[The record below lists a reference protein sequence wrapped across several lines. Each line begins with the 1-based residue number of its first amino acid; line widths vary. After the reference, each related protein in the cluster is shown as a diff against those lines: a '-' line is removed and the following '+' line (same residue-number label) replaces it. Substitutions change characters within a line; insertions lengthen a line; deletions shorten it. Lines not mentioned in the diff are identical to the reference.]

1 MANGRFLGTTV
12 LMASMLVGCSNASPE
27 DESIGQI
34 INLDQVAY
42 PLAAFDLTDA
52 ELETV
57 LQARYL
63 LARRCAG
70 EQGAVLPERQ
80 HGRNRPS
87 RQDQY
92 GMYDEQTARTWAY
105 SLDGPSST
113 VRAWEDEIDRD
124 SPLFGIAIGCR
135 DTADRALGWA
145 KAAVDGKDPLP
156 GLESKA
162 WNSSKEDPAVRR
174 AASGWQRCMAKRG
187 HDHDDPAL
195 APYSHWTSQR
205 MAAHPNPTPEQRKN
219 GIPPT
224 DAERRA
230 ALDDIRC
237 KNKSEFVRIWLDADI
252 SAQRQLVGEN
262 RDRLDGH
269 RRGLD
274 EVVRKAAAVR

>member
-1 MANGRFLGTTV
+1 MTNGRLLGA
-12 LMASMLVGCSNASPE
+12 MASMALILAGCSSTTP
-27 DESIGQI
+27 DEEALGQI
-34 INLDQVAY
+34 IDLDQVTY
-42 PLAAFDLTDA
+42 PLAAFDLNDA

-57 LQARYL
+57 LHARYL
-63 LARRCAG
+63 LTQRCAG
-70 EQGAVLPERQ
+70 ELGAVLPERQ

-105 SLDGPSST
+105 SLDGPST
-113 VRAWEDEIDRD
+113 TAPGWEEEINRD
-124 SPLFGIAIGCR
+124 SPLFEIAAGCR
-135 DTADRALGWA
+135 DTADRTLGWA
-145 KAAVDGKDPLP
+145 KAAVGEPDPLP

-162 WNSSKEDPAVRR
+162 WNTSKADPAVRR
-174 AASGWQRCMAKRG
+174 AAKDWQRCMAKRG

-195 APYSHWTSQR
+195 APYSHWTSKR
-205 MAAHPNPTPEQRKN
+205 MAAHPNPTPEERRH

-237 KNKSEFVRIWLDADI
+237 KNQSELVRIWLDADI
-252 SAQRQLVGEN
+252 SAQRQLVAEN
-262 RDRLDGH
+262 RARLDGH

-274 EVVRKAAAVR
+274 EVVRKAAAVH